1 MENEQRISSY
11 VIPVGVTADKYMLM
25 HGYCGSVDVIEKNA
39 WDNLKIGLFNKISND
54 KGLIEYL
61 IKRDYVTN
69 ILY

>member
-1 MENEQRISSY
+1 MENEQSISSY
-11 VIPVGVTADKYMLM
+11 IIPVKITADKYMLM
-25 HGYCGSVDVIEKNA
+25 HGYCGSMDVIEKNA

-54 KGLIEYL
+54 KGLIENL

>member
-1 MENEQRISSY
+1 
-11 VIPVGVTADKYMLM
+11 M
-25 HGYCGSVDVIEKNA
+25 HGYCGSIDVIEKNA